1 MNVTTHRRCQLTV
14 IAEYVLEEKLIVLAG
29 QLGVHGYTVHE
40 VRGGSFA
47 ADGERRREGAGET
60 DRTIEIKMICE
71 RAVAENVA
79 QQVLRQFAGNFSV
92 RVLLSEVEIFRPGKY

>member
-1 MNVTTHRRCQLTV
+1 
-14 IAEYVLEEKLIVLAG
+14 
-29 QLGVHGYTVHE
+29 
-40 VRGGSFA
+40 
-47 ADGERRREGAGET
+47 
-60 DRTIEIKMICE
+60 MICE